1 MTIEQYMK
9 QNGTYNLFLRPAIIK
24 TEKILLENESIIYAI
39 GGNINVIDNNEE
51 LKIDFWN
58 IKGKMAG
65 ILLFTNKRIIF
76 CSSTIGN
83 SKSKE
88 ILIKNIQSI
97 DSKENSILG
106 TGKLRIKGITDTFL
120 VDMYIKNINEVKKII
135 NSYKDESITTNVNQ
149 LSTADEILKFKN
161 LLDQGIITQEEF
173 EKKKKELLG

>member
-1 MTIEQYMK
+1 MTIEQYVK
-9 QNGTYNLFLRPAIIK
+9 QNGTYNIFLKPAIGRL
-24 TEKILLENESIIYAI
+24 EKVLLENESIVYAI
-39 GGNINVIDNNEE
+39 GGNINAIDNNEE

-58 IKGKMAG
+58 IKSKMAG
-65 ILLFTNKRIIF
+65 ILLFTDKRIIF
-76 CSSTIGN
+76 SSSTIGN

-106 TGKLRIKGITDTFL
+106 TGKLRIKGITETFWI
-120 VDMYIKNINEVKKII
+120 DISIKNMNEAKKII
-135 NSYKDESITTNVNQ
+135 NSFKDEKITNSNSI
-149 LSTADEILKFKN
+149 STADEILKFKN